1 MVKYSDGTH
10 HTTKMNLLKKVLS
23 IITSALQK
31 DYETRGTE
39 FNGMP
44 FHRILIIMFN
54 EPTVAYSVLEPMLWN
69 IFETFGLVEIYM
81 LQRTS
86 TKSEIHALDT
96 HYLYYN
102 LERFLALFITGL
114 ILLAIA
120 TSLGSFLLTMDTVFT
135 FTVLHMELIFCA

>member
-1 MVKYSDGTH
+1 MVKYSDGTR
-10 HTTKMNLLKKVLS
+10 HTTKMNLLKKVL
-23 IITSALQK
+23 ITSALQK

-69 IFETFGLVEIYM
+69 IFETFGLVAIYM
-81 LQRTS
+81 HQRTS
-86 TKSEIHALDT
+86 KKNEIHALDT

-102 LERFLALFITGL
+102 FERFLALSITGL

-120 TSLGSFLLTMDTVFT
+120 TLLGSFLLTMNTVFT
-135 FTVLHMELIFCA
+135 FTLLYVELIYCT